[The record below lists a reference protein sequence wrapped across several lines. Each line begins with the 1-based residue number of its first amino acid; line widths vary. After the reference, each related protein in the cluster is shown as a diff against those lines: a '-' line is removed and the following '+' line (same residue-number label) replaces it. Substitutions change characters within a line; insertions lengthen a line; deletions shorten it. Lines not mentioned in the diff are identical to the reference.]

1 MAAQLVTKKEGTEI
15 MTAGKFV
22 GVLGALTL
30 AATSI
35 AANAADASRLSLAPA
50 ATSAAAQD
58 GEGGG
63 GVWLAALLGVGIIAI
78 PVLGLTVGDD
88 DEDLPTSP

>member
-1 MAAQLVTKKEGTEI
+1 
-15 MTAGKFV
+15 MTASKFV

-35 AANAADASRLSLAPA
+35 AANAADASRLSLVPA

-63 GVWLAALLGVGIIAI
+63 SGVWLAALLGVGIIAI